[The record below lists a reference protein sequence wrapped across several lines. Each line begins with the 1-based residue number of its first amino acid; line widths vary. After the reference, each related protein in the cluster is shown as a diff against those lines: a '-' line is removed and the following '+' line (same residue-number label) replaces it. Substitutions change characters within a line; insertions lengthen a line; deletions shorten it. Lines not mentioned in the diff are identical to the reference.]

1 MILKI
6 TKRTTLNDNIIKT
19 FEPVIIECNQVELDI
34 DVIPK
39 LKQLVAVNNLHYSLI
54 GSDNKCEYHIDGAV
68 VLDINTFIARANR
81 SIDNAI
87 KTYNSLVD
95 GVNVDIKRCNKKNNR
110 PVNTGV
116 LNNVEEK
123 MVKIGA
129 KGITTTALGTGL
141 LIR

>member
-1 MILKI
+1 MIFKI
-6 TKRTTLNDNIIKT
+6 TKRTTLNGNIIKT
-19 FEPVIIECNQVELDI
+19 FKSAIIECNQSELDI
-34 DVIPK
+34 NIIPK
-39 LKQLVAVNNLHYSLI
+39 LKQLVAINNLHYSLI

-68 VLDINTFIARANR
+68 VLDINAFIAGINR
-81 SIDNAI
+81 SIDDGI
-87 KTYNSLVD
+87 KTYNSLVN

-116 LNNVEEK
+116 LNNVDDR

-141 LIR
+141 VIR